1 MKDKIA
7 FIRKGTVPLASAH
20 VAQAL
25 QESFPHLTVEVIDIK
40 QWLTGRPE
48 IVVWNTLYTLK
59 EYGGEIVR
67 GRKKARDC
75 FFRTTYLFQT
85 IKTLMGQKLASP
97 DYLFSFQMQSLFD
110 ASVPGLPHFIYTDH
124 TNLANNLYTIQDRTK
139 LYSPAWI
146 DLERTI
152 YQNACHI
159 FTRSTNII
167 RSLIEQYR
175 CDPQKVSCAYAGSN
189 IPFHNH
195 TLENDSYQNKNI
207 LFVGIDWQR
216 KGGPELLAAFRQVLT
231 VHPDAHLT
239 IVGCSP
245 QVNTPNCEVIGRVPL
260 NEISY
265 YYRRASI
272 FCLPTKLEPFGIV
285 FIEALSY
292 QLPVVGTCIGAIPD
306 FISQGENG
314 YMVQPGQVSEL
325 AQALINLL
333 DDPEKCRRFGERG
346 RVIAQDKY
354 TWHKVGSR
362 MKEGILAKGVT

>member
-1 MKDKIA
+1 M
-7 FIRKGTVPLASAH
+7 
-20 VAQAL
+20 
-25 QESFPHLTVEVIDIK
+25 
-40 QWLTGRPE
+40 
-48 IVVWNTLYTLK
+48 
-59 EYGGEIVR
+59 
-67 GRKKARDC
+67 
-75 FFRTTYLFQT
+75 
-85 IKTLMGQKLASP
+85 
-97 DYLFSFQMQSLFD
+97 
-110 ASVPGLPHFIYTDH
+110 
-124 TNLANNLYTIQDRTK
+124 
-139 LYSPAWI
+139 
-146 DLERTI
+146 
-152 YQNACHI
+152 
-159 FTRSTNII
+159 
-167 RSLIEQYR
+167 
-175 CDPQKVSCAYAGSN
+175 
-189 IPFHNH
+189 
-195 TLENDSYQNKNI
+195 
-207 LFVGIDWQR
+207 
-216 KGGPELLAAFRQVLT
+216 LT